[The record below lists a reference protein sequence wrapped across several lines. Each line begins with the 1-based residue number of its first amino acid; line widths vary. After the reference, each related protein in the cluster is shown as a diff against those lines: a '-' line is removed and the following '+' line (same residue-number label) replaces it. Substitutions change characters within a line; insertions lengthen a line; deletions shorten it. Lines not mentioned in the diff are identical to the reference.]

1 MVVGTPG
8 VGREDMP
15 AAIGARLEAA
25 AFNVHRDHARA
36 EAELLAA
43 QQAAPDYL
51 PAYYALYKFYF
62 YRHRLQDARQIAL
75 QGLRRSAAL
84 GGFDADWKCLDAGS
98 ADWRRDDG
106 AVHFYLFT
114 LKALAFISLRSGEPQ
129 ACRELLDKLAE
140 LDPGDLVGASVIRE
154 LAAGAAQT
162 DGLKA

>member
-15 AAIGARLEAA
+15 AAIGERLESA
-25 AFNVHRDHARA
+25 AFNVYRDPAHA

-62 YRHRLQDARQIAL
+62 YRQRLPEARQIAL
-75 QGLRRSAAL
+75 RGLHRAAAL
-84 GGFDADWKCLDAGS
+84 AGFDADWRQLGIAS

-106 AVHFYLFT
+106 AAHFYLFT

-129 ACRELLDKLAE
+129 ACQELLDKLAE
-140 LDPGDLVGASVIRE
+140 LDPGDSVGASVIRE
-154 LAAGAAQT
+154 LAAGASQPA
-162 DGLKA
+162 